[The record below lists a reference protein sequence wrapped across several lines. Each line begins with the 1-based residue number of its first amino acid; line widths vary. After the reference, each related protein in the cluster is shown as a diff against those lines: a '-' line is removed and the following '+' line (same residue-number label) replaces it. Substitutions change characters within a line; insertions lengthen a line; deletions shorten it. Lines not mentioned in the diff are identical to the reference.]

1 MCALVVYAVY
11 KFYLRAQR
19 DEVCVSGV
27 SLRFTYGACSICVG
41 GGSHCQIS
49 RVRGGVHLV
58 NSLLNL
64 RRRIVL

>member
-11 KFYLRAQR
+11 KIFLRAQR
-19 DEVCVSGV
+19 DEVCVQGLIALVTGV

-49 RVRGGVHLV
+49 RVRWGGFT
-58 NSLLNL
+58 
-64 RRRIVL
+64 